1 MDIGTMLKKA
11 RTANNLSMTALAKL
25 SGVPQSSISEIES
38 GKRQPSFENMEKLIT
53 ALGFTLSDFFAEE
66 PNYLPPEL
74 AKIAKQYNSLTE
86 KKKNAIRA
94 ILDLLEE

>member
-1 MDIGTMLKKA
+1 MDYGTRIKELRKNKKISA
-11 RTANNLSMTALAKL
+11 RSLALNINLDPSQISKIENNASK
-25 SGVPQSSISEIES
+25 
-38 GKRQPSFENMEKLIT
+38 PSLDSLEKICT
-53 ALGFTLSDFFAEE
+53 ALGITLSDFFAEE